1 MKNFSRISDIKREI
15 TQLLKATPDDKFPE
29 TMTYQEDGNI
39 DQYKITIELVDKD
52 HFIDSKGRKWY
63 RYEK

>member
-15 TQLLKATPDDKFPE
+15 TQLLKATPDEFPE